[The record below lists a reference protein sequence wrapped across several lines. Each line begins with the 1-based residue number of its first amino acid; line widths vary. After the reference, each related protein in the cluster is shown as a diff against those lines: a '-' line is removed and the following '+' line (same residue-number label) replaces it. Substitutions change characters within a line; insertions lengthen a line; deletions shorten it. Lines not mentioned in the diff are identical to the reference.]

1 MMNRISPHA
10 RLRRR
15 GWLTGIAALGLAG
28 LLAGCAGGGSPAE
41 PSGDGY
47 TPPAK
52 DFAAEITYG
61 VWDQTQVDAINA
73 NIEGFNKE
81 YPNIKVNVNVT
92 PWGDYWTKLQTQG
105 SSSTLPDIFWMN
117 GPNFQLYASNGMFE
131 PITSIVDGGYIKPAD
146 YPKALIDLY
155 TLDGVSY
162 GVPKDFDTIAVWYN
176 KALFAKA
183 GVEVP
188 KAGWTWDDIQTK
200 AKAISTALSGDGIYG
215 IAAATDG
222 QSGYYDTILQ
232 AGGDVISADGK
243 KTGYGTPEAAA
254 GIQFWTDLI
263 TSGASPN
270 IQQLSDTPALTWFT
284 SGKAAMFQGGSWQ
297 RNAMVQSDIKD
308 DVQVVELPKGERQA
322 TVIHGVANVVSA
334 KSANKQAAQ
343 ALQVYLASKAA
354 QEQQGEMGAV
364 IPAFNGTQQAF
375 VDSIPQYDLQVF
387 LDAIAYS
394 FPYPVSKNTS
404 AWAGL
409 EAEILL
415 PAFNGDVSV
424 DKANAEL
431 ATKVQAALD
440 AE

>member
-1 MMNRISPHA
+1 MNRTMHATLARHQKRLISTVVA
-10 RLRRR
+10 
-15 GWLTGIAALGLAG
+15 IGLAG
-28 LLAGCAGGGSPAE
+28 LLAGCSGGGGTPTPA
-41 PSGDGY
+41 GDGY

-61 VWDQTQVDAINA
+61 VWDQTQVAAINA
-73 NIEGFNKE
+73 NIKGFNKE

-105 SSSTLPDIFWMN
+105 ASSTLPDLFWMN
-117 GPNFQLYASNGMFE
+117 GPNFQLYASNGMLE
-131 PITSIVDGGYIKPAD
+131 PITSEIAGGYIKPD
-146 YPKALIDLY
+146 NYPKALIDLY
-155 TLDGVSY
+155 TLGSVSY
-162 GVPKDFDTIAVWYN
+162 GVPKDFDTIALWYN

-183 GVEVP
+183 GVAEP
-188 KAGWTWDDIQTK
+188 KAGWTWNDLQHK
-200 AKAISTALSGDGIYG
+200 AKAISDALSNQGIYG

-232 AGGDVISADGK
+232 AGGNVISADGK
-243 KTGYGTPEAAA
+243 TTGYGTPEAAA
-254 GIQFWTDLI
+254 GIKFWTDLI
-263 TSGASPN
+263 VSGASPN
-270 IQQLSDTPALTWFT
+270 IKQLSDTPALTWFT

-297 RNAMVQSDIKD
+297 RNAMVQSAVKN
-308 DVQVVELPKGERQA
+308 DVQVVELPTGKRQA

-354 QEQQGEMGAV
+354 QQQQGELGAV
-364 IPAFNGTQQAF
+364 IPAFNGTQKAF

-387 LDAIAYS
+387 LDAVAYS
-394 FPYPVSKNTS
+394 YPYPVSKNTS

-409 EAEILL
+409 ESELLL
-415 PAFNGDVSV
+415 PAFAGDRPVAEV
-424 DKANAEL
+424 NKEL